1 MAIIQNREELNTRLQ
16 TIIGDRTD
24 DDALNFLQDIRDT
37 FEAQPSGGMT
47 QAEHDRLMQEADT
60 AWRKRYRDAFFNGAD
75 GQFKESESD
84 TSRKDPANE
93 APGSDEN
100 NPAKFDDLFK
110 GE

>member
-24 DDALNFLQDIRDT
+24 DDALNFLQDICDT

-47 QAEHDRLMQEADT
+47 QAEHNRLMQEADT

-75 GQFKESESD
+75 GQFKEPESD
-84 TSRKDPANE
+84 TSRKDPTNE

-110 GE
+110 EE